1 MAVMPLVV
9 LCDAYADLGTEC
21 PSPYQERCDW
31 LCACVPVVFRQGE
44 LLTAC
49 RVALY
54 IGGVARARPN
64 RIVIYDNW
72 QGGNGVTGAAFDRL
86 AEIFERAHRLVSS
99 CPCKEA
105 RVFAGSCGRVLSML
119 TGLGACR
126 AAQPAHWMA
135 AALSTATWS
144 TRHQPSRYWVG

>member
-1 MAVMPLVV
+1 MPTLTLVQSARR
-9 LCDAYADLGTEC
+9 LTKNGATG
-21 PSPYQERCDW
+21 
-31 LCACVPVVFRQGE
+31 CVPVCLWFLGHGE

-49 RVALY
+49 RVALHM
-54 IGGVARARPN
+54 GRFARARPN